1 MPRINLNQYFDENW
15 EVVRNSKQR
24 HKKRSIRTTRPP
36 SAVESEVENAPEEF
50 DFSYNA
56 SRHERGWLLNSLGDF
71 YDQQWISDVLHL
83 IKGGKEASVYQCVA
97 DIQLQSDP
105 QTNYIAAKVYR
116 PRRFRSLKNDSLYRE
131 GRQHLDSDGRPIND
145 DGMLHAIHKRTAYGR
160 ELMHSSW
167 IEHEFQALK
176 TLHAAGADVPTP
188 YASDNNAILMGY
200 IGDANTAASILNG
213 IHLTHNDALQL
224 FQRTIFNIEIML
236 ANGMVHGDLSAFN
249 ILYWEGKI
257 TLIDF
262 PQVVQPGQNRNAY
275 PIFQRDVE
283 RVCEYF
289 QRQGVKSDARRLA
302 EDMWESYGNRLNPE
316 IDVRFLDDE
325 NKEDRNYYEKWN
337 SS

>member
-15 EVVRNSKQR
+15 EVARHNKRQ
-24 HKKRSIRTTRPP
+24 HKKRSNRTMQPH
-36 SAVESEVENAPEEF
+36 SAVELEIDNTPEEF
-50 DFSYNA
+50 DFTYNA
-56 SRHERGWLLNSLGDF
+56 SRHERGWLLSSLGDF
-71 YDQQWISDVLHL
+71 YDQQWISDVMRL

-97 DIQLQSDP
+97 DVHLQAGV
-105 QTNYIAAKVYR
+105 QANYIAAKVYR

-145 DGMLHAIHKRTAYGR
+145 DGMLHAIQKRTSYGR

-176 TLHAAGADVPTP
+176 TLGAAGADVPTP
-188 YASDNNAILMGY
+188 YASGNNAILMGY
-200 IGDANTAASILNG
+200 IGDTNTAAPILNG
-213 IHLTHNDALQL
+213 IHLSQNDARPL
-224 FQRTIFNIEIML
+224 FQRTIYNIELML
-236 ANGMVHGDLSAFN
+236 ANGLVHGDLSAFN
-249 ILYWEGKI
+249 ILYWEGRI

-262 PQVVQPGQNRNAY
+262 PQIVRPGQNRNAY
-275 PIFQRDVE
+275 PIFKRDVE

-302 EDMWESYGNRLNPE
+302 EAMWQSYGNRLAPE
-316 IDVRFLDDE
+316 VDVRNLDDE
-325 NKEDRNYYEKWN
+325 NMEDRNFFEKWN